1 MNKPYVKV
9 YDASG
14 VLTNP
19 IKGSY
24 ISKSPNR
31 SQRRFTA
38 PRFRGNHK
46 GVSLTIVP
54 GKPPIVYRRV
64 IQELPDGKQIQ
75 HYLLKQS

>member
-9 YDASG
+9 YDTEG
-14 VLTNP
+14 IITNP

-38 PRFRGNHK
+38 QRFKGNHK
-46 GVSLTIVP
+46 GVSLTINDEYA
-54 GKPPIVYRRV
+54 YRRV
-64 IQELPDGKQIQ
+64 LQITPNGKRIE